1 MCSFNEN
8 NFSLSQTN
16 KRIKDADLVPSLEVL
31 KTCIDSYMKA
41 FEAIGAKN
49 VSDIRN
55 LLKNKAKLTE
65 LAERTGLDEQK
76 LILLRRE
83 IEGWIPKPVNLSDF
97 FWLDQKNL
105 HALELANIRTSHDLL
120 NALSLSDTKN
130 ALLKNSGIQE
140 KELSDLENL
149 SSLMNVRW
157 ISPNFARVIHELGY
171 TPQSLC
177 SADAQ
182 KLTQEI
188 DSCNKE
194 KGYYKGKVGE
204 RDVKR
209 LIFEAQFAL

>member
-1 MCSFNEN
+1 
-8 NFSLSQTN
+8 
-16 KRIKDADLVPSLEVL
+16 
-31 KTCIDSYMKA
+31 
-41 FEAIGAKN
+41 
-49 VSDIRN
+49 
-55 LLKNKAKLTE
+55 
-65 LAERTGLDEQK
+65 
-76 LILLRRE
+76 
-83 IEGWIPKPVNLSDF
+83 
-97 FWLDQKNL
+97 
-105 HALELANIRTSHDLL
+105 LELANITTSHDLV
-120 NALSLSDTKN
+120 NALYLSDTKN